1 MEAFENMNKKTKI
14 ILSFVGICAVI
25 VPALLLM
32 FVSRSSEQAPAVDSG
47 KRQIDQKN
55 IEKIKNKP
63 SNPNTIIVV
72 PSPSPKIP
80 TPVPVGLQTEEATP
94 ASR

>member
-14 ILSFVGICAVI
+14 ILSIVGICAVA

-32 FVSRSSEQAPAVDSG
+32 FVSRSTDQIPDVDSG

-55 IEKIKNKP
+55 IENIKDKSSTPTN
-63 SNPNTIIVV
+63 IFV
-72 PSPSPKIP
+72 PASSPEIP
-80 TPVPVGLQTEEATP
+80 LSVPAGGQSGEATP

>member
-14 ILSFVGICAVI
+14 ILSIVGICAVV
-25 VPALLLM
+25 VPALLLI
-32 FVSRSSEQAPAVDSG
+32 FVSGSTDQVPEVDSG

-55 IEKIKNKP
+55 IENIKDKP
-63 SNPNTIIVV
+63 SIPTNIFV
-72 PSPSPKIP
+72 PSPYPEIP
-80 TPVPVGLQTEEATP
+80 LSVPAGGQSGEATP

>member
-14 ILSFVGICAVI
+14 ILSFVGICAVV

-32 FVSRSSEQAPAVDSG
+32 FVSRTTQEAPIVDSG

-55 IEKIKNKP
+55 IEDIKNKSSAP
-63 SNPNTIIVV
+63 TNIFV
-72 PSPSPKIP
+72 PSPSPEIP
-80 TPVPVGLQTEEATP
+80 LSQPAGGQSREATP